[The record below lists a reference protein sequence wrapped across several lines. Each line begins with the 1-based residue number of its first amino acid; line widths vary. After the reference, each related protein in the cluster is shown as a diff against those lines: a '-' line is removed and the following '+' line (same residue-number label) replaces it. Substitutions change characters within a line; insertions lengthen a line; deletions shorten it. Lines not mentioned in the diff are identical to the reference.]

1 MKFTKKTLLENL
13 NINSKKGL
21 KTFSEKPQ
29 SVIVSESQ
37 LERIIGKLLKKK

>member
-1 MKFTKKTLLENL
+1 MKFDKKILFEHLNL
-13 NINSKKGL
+13 KTNNL

-37 LERIIGKLLKKK
+37 LERIILKLSKKK